1 MGNFHYP
8 LCELETWGSFV
19 GLPGVGHWCF
29 WPNLLWQ
36 GRRGQVA
43 LYGFPWITP
52 HLSYPCTSQELHRTV
67 RWKLCGISLSW
78 ISKTKGE
85 STIELS
91 PSSSFDLTN
100 SFCTSFKYQL
110 ISRNC
115 ALRELVKS
123 QEKVYGSVR
132 LGVEVLEA
140 SVDRSAIAPRGLEGN
155 SGGSCKLLMSSCRGP
170 RALLV
175 EQGGP
180 AVLLGRFVAG
190 VPLVVPIEGCEG

>member
-1 MGNFHYP
+1 M
-8 LCELETWGSFV
+8 
-19 GLPGVGHWCF
+19 
-29 WPNLLWQ
+29 
-36 GRRGQVA
+36 
-43 LYGFPWITP
+43 
-52 HLSYPCTSQELHRTV
+52 
-67 RWKLCGISLSW
+67 
-78 ISKTKGE
+78 KGE

-115 ALRELVKS
+115 VLRELVKS
-123 QEKVYGSVR
+123 QEKVYGSIR

-180 AVLLGRFVAG
+180 AVLLGRFVAR
-190 VPLVVPIEGCEG
+190 VPLVVPIEGWGRFYTCGLRDHRTEIINADGGTLDRPGGMLPCKVLPTLADTVSGRRRCARCRHDRGDRPLGAGVCEMA